1 MKDYFTM
8 NTTLIPTV
16 SGSLDGQTQALVNAR
31 DLHQFLESKQHF
43 ADWIKNRINEY
54 GFTQDVDFL
63 GVHTVM
69 STEAGFF
76 GRREKTVTDYHLS
89 LDMAKEL
96 CMVERNDKGRQA
108 RRYFIEMEKQAKAL
122 PDAVL
127 YRIDALE
134 DAYFQAAPE
143 MLALL
148 RYRSMGLNLTEIGKL
163 LDMNPGAV
171 SYRLK
176 KLNDLGFLEKANW
189 RWQTYIPKLQTLHPQ
204 AHCSDIRNRLHP
216 LGRQVGKSD
225 SNPAQFCLK
234 TRPAP
239 MLRQDHLYLV

>member
-176 KLNDLGFLEKANW
+176 KLNDLGFLE
-189 RWQTYIPKLQTLHPQ
+189 YVPKPKMVAQQ
-204 AHCSDIRNRLHP
+204 QS
-216 LGRQVGKSD
+216 LGLEG
-225 SNPAQFCLK
+225 
-234 TRPAP
+234 
-239 MLRQDHLYLV
+239 

>member
-1 MKDYFTM
+1 MKDNFTM
-8 NTTLIPTV
+8 NTQLIPTV
-16 SGSLDGQTQALVNAR
+16 SGQLDNQTQALVDAH
-31 DLHQFLESKQHF
+31 DLHKFLGVETPFSK
-43 ADWIKNRINEY
+43 WIQRRIKEY
-54 GFTQDVDFL
+54 GFTQALDFIGVDKI
-63 GVHTVM
+63 VR
-69 STEAGFF
+69 TEAGFF
-76 GRREKTVTDYHLS
+76 GQRDKTVQGYYLS
-89 LDMAKEL
+89 LDMEKEL

-176 KLNDLGFLEKANW
+176 KLNDLGFLE
-189 RWQTYIPKLQTLHPQ
+189 YVPKPKMVVQQ
-204 AHCSDIRNRLHP
+204 QS
-216 LGRQVGKSD
+216 LGLEG
-225 SNPAQFCLK
+225 
-234 TRPAP
+234 
-239 MLRQDHLYLV
+239 

>member
-176 KLNDLGFLEKANW
+176 KLNDLGFLE
-189 RWQTYIPKLQTLHPQ
+189 YVPKPKMVVQQ
-204 AHCSDIRNRLHP
+204 QS
-216 LGRQVGKSD
+216 LGLEG
-225 SNPAQFCLK
+225 
-234 TRPAP
+234 
-239 MLRQDHLYLV
+239 

>member
-1 MKDYFTM
+1 M

-176 KLNDLGFLEKANW
+176 KLNDLGFLE
-189 RWQTYIPKLQTLHPQ
+189 YVPKPKMVAQQ
-204 AHCSDIRNRLHP
+204 QS
-216 LGRQVGKSD
+216 LGLEG
-225 SNPAQFCLK
+225 
-234 TRPAP
+234 
-239 MLRQDHLYLV
+239 

>member
-1 MKDYFTM
+1 MKGNFTM

-176 KLNDLGFLEKANW
+176 KLNDLGFLE
-189 RWQTYIPKLQTLHPQ
+189 YVPKPKMVAQQ
-204 AHCSDIRNRLHP
+204 QS
-216 LGRQVGKSD
+216 LGLEG
-225 SNPAQFCLK
+225 
-234 TRPAP
+234 
-239 MLRQDHLYLV
+239 

>member
-76 GRREKTVTDYHLS
+76 GRRGKTVTDYHLS

-108 RRYFIEMEKQAKAL
+108 RRYFIEMEKQAKSV

-127 YRIDALE
+127 WRIDALE
-134 DAYFQAAPE
+134 DAYFQAAPD
-143 MLALL
+143 MLSLL
-148 RYRSMGLNLTEIGKL
+148 RYRNMGLNLTEIGKL
-163 LDMNPGAV
+163 LDLNPGAV
-171 SYRLK
+171 SYRRK
-176 KLNDLGFLEKANW
+176 KLNDLGVVQYQPNPQIGRSAQQSLGLE
-189 RWQTYIPKLQTLHPQ
+189 
-204 AHCSDIRNRLHP
+204 
-216 LGRQVGKSD
+216 G
-225 SNPAQFCLK
+225 
-234 TRPAP
+234 
-239 MLRQDHLYLV
+239 

>member
-1 MKDYFTM
+1 
-8 NTTLIPTV
+8 
-16 SGSLDGQTQALVNAR
+16 
-31 DLHQFLESKQHF
+31 LHK
-43 ADWIKNRINEY
+43 
-54 GFTQDVDFL
+54 FL
-63 GVHTVM
+63 GVETRFDIWMNRRIEEYEFKQALDFIEVFKNDHV
-69 STEAGFF
+69 ERGFF
-76 GRREKTVTDYHLS
+76 GKREIQVKTYHLS

-176 KLNDLGFLEKANW
+176 KLNDLGFLE
-189 RWQTYIPKLQTLHPQ
+189 YVPKPKMVAQQ
-204 AHCSDIRNRLHP
+204 QS
-216 LGRQVGKSD
+216 LGLEG
-225 SNPAQFCLK
+225 
-234 TRPAP
+234 
-239 MLRQDHLYLV
+239 

>member
-1 MKDYFTM
+1 MKDNFTM

-108 RRYFIEMEKQAKAL
+108 RRYFIEMEKQAKSV

-127 YRIDALE
+127 WRIDALE
-134 DAYFQAAPE
+134 DAYFQAAPD
-143 MLALL
+143 MLSLL
-148 RYRSMGLNLTEIGKL
+148 RYRNMGLNLTEIGKL
-163 LDMNPGAV
+163 LDLNPGAV

-176 KLNDLGFLEKANW
+176 KLNDLGFVQYQPNPQIGRSAQQSLGLE
-189 RWQTYIPKLQTLHPQ
+189 
-204 AHCSDIRNRLHP
+204 
-216 LGRQVGKSD
+216 G
-225 SNPAQFCLK
+225 
-234 TRPAP
+234 
-239 MLRQDHLYLV
+239 

>member
-1 MKDYFTM
+1 M

-63 GVHTVM
+63 GVHTIM

-76 GRREKTVTDYHLS
+76 GRREKPVIDYHLS

-148 RYRSMGLNLTEIGKL
+148 RYRNMGLNLTEIGKL

-176 KLNDLGFLEKANW
+176 KLNDLGFLE
-189 RWQTYIPKLQTLHPQ
+189 YVPKPKMVAQQ
-204 AHCSDIRNRLHP
+204 QS
-216 LGRQVGKSD
+216 LGLEG
-225 SNPAQFCLK
+225 
-234 TRPAP
+234 
-239 MLRQDHLYLV
+239 

>member
-1 MKDYFTM
+1 M

-176 KLNDLGFLEKANW
+176 KLNDLGFLE
-189 RWQTYIPKLQTLHPQ
+189 YVPKPKMVVQQ
-204 AHCSDIRNRLHP
+204 QS
-216 LGRQVGKSD
+216 LGLEG
-225 SNPAQFCLK
+225 
-234 TRPAP
+234 
-239 MLRQDHLYLV
+239 

>member
-76 GRREKTVTDYHLS
+76 GRRGKTVTDYHLS

-108 RRYFIEMEKQAKAL
+108 RRYFIEMEKQAKSV

-127 YRIDALE
+127 WRIDALE
-134 DAYFQAAPE
+134 DAYFQAAPD
-143 MLALL
+143 MLSLL
-148 RYRSMGLNLTEIGKL
+148 RYRNMGLNLTEIGKL
-163 LDMNPGAV
+163 LDLNPGAV

-176 KLNDLGFLEKANW
+176 KLNDLGFVQYQPNPQIGRSAQQSLGLE
-189 RWQTYIPKLQTLHPQ
+189 
-204 AHCSDIRNRLHP
+204 
-216 LGRQVGKSD
+216 G
-225 SNPAQFCLK
+225 
-234 TRPAP
+234 
-239 MLRQDHLYLV
+239 

>member
-148 RYRSMGLNLTEIGKL
+148 RYRSIGLNLTEIGKL

-176 KLNDLGFLEKANW
+176 KLNDLGFLE
-189 RWQTYIPKLQTLHPQ
+189 YVPKPKMVAQQ
-204 AHCSDIRNRLHP
+204 QS
-216 LGRQVGKSD
+216 LGLEG
-225 SNPAQFCLK
+225 
-234 TRPAP
+234 
-239 MLRQDHLYLV
+239 

>member
-108 RRYFIEMEKQAKAL
+108 RR
-122 PDAVL
+122 
-127 YRIDALE
+127 
-134 DAYFQAAPE
+134 
-143 MLALL
+143 
-148 RYRSMGLNLTEIGKL
+148 GLNLTEIGKL

-176 KLNDLGFLEKANW
+176 KLNDLGFLE
-189 RWQTYIPKLQTLHPQ
+189 YVPKPKMVVQQ
-204 AHCSDIRNRLHP
+204 QS
-216 LGRQVGKSD
+216 LGLEG
-225 SNPAQFCLK
+225 
-234 TRPAP
+234 
-239 MLRQDHLYLV
+239 

>member
-148 RYRSMGLNLTEIGKL
+148 RYRSIGLNLTEIGKL

-176 KLNDLGFLEKANW
+176 KLNDLGFLE
-189 RWQTYIPKLQTLHPQ
+189 YVPKPKMVVQQ
-204 AHCSDIRNRLHP
+204 QS
-216 LGRQVGKSD
+216 LGLEG
-225 SNPAQFCLK
+225 
-234 TRPAP
+234 
-239 MLRQDHLYLV
+239 

>member
-148 RYRSMGLNLTEIGKL
+148 RYRTMGLNLTEIGKL
-163 LDMNPGAV
+163 LDINPGAV

-176 KLNDLGFLEKANW
+176 KLNDLGFLE
-189 RWQTYIPKLQTLHPQ
+189 YVPKPKMVAQQ
-204 AHCSDIRNRLHP
+204 QS
-216 LGRQVGKSD
+216 LGLEG
-225 SNPAQFCLK
+225 
-234 TRPAP
+234 
-239 MLRQDHLYLV
+239 

>member
-1 MKDYFTM
+1 MKGNFTM

-89 LDMAKEL
+89 LDMEKGL
-96 CMVERNDKGRQA
+96 CMVDRNDKGRQP

-176 KLNDLGFLEKANW
+176 KLNDLGFLE
-189 RWQTYIPKLQTLHPQ
+189 YVPKPKMVAQQ
-204 AHCSDIRNRLHP
+204 QS
-216 LGRQVGKSD
+216 LGLEG
-225 SNPAQFCLK
+225 
-234 TRPAP
+234 
-239 MLRQDHLYLV
+239 

>member
-16 SGSLDGQTQALVNAR
+16 SGFLDGQTQALVNAR

-176 KLNDLGFLEKANW
+176 KLNDLGFLE
-189 RWQTYIPKLQTLHPQ
+189 YVPKPKMVVQQ
-204 AHCSDIRNRLHP
+204 QS
-216 LGRQVGKSD
+216 LGLEG
-225 SNPAQFCLK
+225 
-234 TRPAP
+234 
-239 MLRQDHLYLV
+239 

>member
-122 PDAVL
+122 PDAML

-176 KLNDLGFLEKANW
+176 KLNDLGFLE
-189 RWQTYIPKLQTLHPQ
+189 YVPKPKMVAQQ
-204 AHCSDIRNRLHP
+204 QS
-216 LGRQVGKSD
+216 LGLEG
-225 SNPAQFCLK
+225 
-234 TRPAP
+234 
-239 MLRQDHLYLV
+239 

>member
-1 MKDYFTM
+1 MKGNFTM

-176 KLNDLGFLEKANW
+176 KLNDLGFLE
-189 RWQTYIPKLQTLHPQ
+189 YVPKPKMVVQQ
-204 AHCSDIRNRLHP
+204 QS
-216 LGRQVGKSD
+216 LGLEG
-225 SNPAQFCLK
+225 
-234 TRPAP
+234 
-239 MLRQDHLYLV
+239 

>member
-1 MKDYFTM
+1 MKGNNTM
-8 NTTLIPTV
+8 NTQLIPTLV
-16 SGSLDGQTQALVNAR
+16 GTLDDQTQPLVDAHE
-31 DLHQFLESKQHF
+31 LHK
-43 ADWIKNRINEY
+43 
-54 GFTQDVDFL
+54 FL
-63 GVHTVM
+63 GVETRFDIWMNRRIEEYEFKQALDFIEVFKNDHV
-69 STEAGFF
+69 ERGFF
-76 GRREKTVTDYHLS
+76 GKREIQVKTYHLS

-163 LDMNPGAV
+163 LDINPGAV

-176 KLNDLGFLEKANW
+176 KLNDLGFLE
-189 RWQTYIPKLQTLHPQ
+189 YVPKPKMVAQQ
-204 AHCSDIRNRLHP
+204 QS
-216 LGRQVGKSD
+216 LGLEG
-225 SNPAQFCLK
+225 
-234 TRPAP
+234 
-239 MLRQDHLYLV
+239 

>member
-76 GRREKTVTDYHLS
+76 GQRGKTVTDYHLS

-108 RRYFIEMEKQAKAL
+108 RRYFIEMEKQAKSV
-122 PDAVL
+122 PNAVL
-127 YRIDALE
+127 WRIDALE
-134 DAYFQAAPE
+134 DAYFQAAPD
-143 MLALL
+143 MLSLL
-148 RYRSMGLNLTEIGKL
+148 RYRNMGLNLTEIGKL
-163 LDMNPGAV
+163 LDLNPGAV

-176 KLNDLGFLEKANW
+176 KLNDLGFVQYQPNPQIGRSAQQSLGLE
-189 RWQTYIPKLQTLHPQ
+189 
-204 AHCSDIRNRLHP
+204 
-216 LGRQVGKSD
+216 G
-225 SNPAQFCLK
+225 
-234 TRPAP
+234 
-239 MLRQDHLYLV
+239 

>member
-8 NTTLIPTV
+8 NTTLIPTI

-176 KLNDLGFLEKANW
+176 KLNDLGFLE
-189 RWQTYIPKLQTLHPQ
+189 YVPKPKMVVQQ
-204 AHCSDIRNRLHP
+204 QS
-216 LGRQVGKSD
+216 LGLEG
-225 SNPAQFCLK
+225 
-234 TRPAP
+234 
-239 MLRQDHLYLV
+239 